1 MSASTPPS
9 VPSPSGV
16 AAAFTAVGRFFFRYR
31 NYLAPVG
38 VLLVLVASPPRQFL
52 WSEQADRVWDV
63 LGLLVA
69 LVGQTV
75 RMLTIGLAYIKRG
88 GRDRQLEAKRL
99 VCEGVYAQTRN
110 PMYVGNF
117 LLLTGLAMIYNSVLG
132 YLVALPVYVGA
143 ILAIIGS
150 EEDFLRG
157 KFGAEYDD
165 YCRRVPRFVP
175 RFQGFGQTL
184 ATMPFD
190 WRQVIAKEYGTTFAW
205 TSVALALLAREQVA
219 WHGVAESRTALVRLG
234 VAWLAVAALWA
245 TARWLKKTRRLRQP
259 AA

>member
-1 MSASTPPS
+1 MSASM
-9 VPSPSGV
+9 PSGI
-16 AAAFTAVGRFFFRYR
+16 AGAFTAVGRFFFRFR
-31 NYLAPVG
+31 NVLAPVG
-38 VLLVLVASPPRQFL
+38 VLLVLVASQPRQFL
-52 WSEQADRVWDV
+52 GSEGADRIWDA
-63 LGLLVA
+63 LGLCVA
-69 LVGQTV
+69 LLGQTV

-88 GRDRQLEAKRL
+88 GRDRRLEAKRL
-99 VCEGVYAQTRN
+99 VCEGVYAHTRN

-175 RFQGFGQTL
+175 RLRGFGQTL
-184 ATMPFD
+184 ATLPFD

-205 TSVALALLAREQVA
+205 LTVALALLARERVA
-219 WHGVAESRTALVRLG
+219 WHGLAESHAVLLRLG
-234 VAWLAVAALWA
+234 LAWLAVAALWA
-245 TARWLKKTRRLRQP
+245 TARWLKKTRRLRSP
-259 AA
+259 VA

>member
-1 MSASTPPS
+1 MNSSASPGALP
-9 VPSPSGV
+9 PSGV

-38 VLLVLVASPPRQFL
+38 VLLVLVASEPCQFL
-52 WSEQADRVWDV
+52 WSEPADRVWDA

-69 LVGQTV
+69 LLGQTV
-75 RMLTIGLAYIKRG
+75 RLLTIGLAYIKRG

-99 VCEGVYAQTRN
+99 VCEGVYAHTRN

-175 RFQGFGQTL
+175 RLEGVGRTL

-190 WRQVIAKEYGTTFAW
+190 WRQVITKEYGTTFAW
-205 TSVALALLAREQVA
+205 LSVALALLAREQVA
-219 WHGVAESRTALVRLG
+219 WHGVAASRTALLRLG
-234 VAWLAVAALWA
+234 LTWLVVAALWA
-245 TARWLKKTRRLRQP
+245 TARWLKKSRRLRP
-259 AA
+259 PVA